1 MDGAKSVE
9 QLREGLVFQEGQ
21 LTMKALSQEWRT
33 SLREHWLEF
42 VKVVH
47 TSAQFALAYWLLE
60 KHVAFNATYPKVCIH
75 PLFFIGIFLVKLFLF
90 NLGQMY
96 EMR

>member
-1 MDGAKSVE
+1 VDGAKSVE

-60 KHVAFNATYPKVCIH
+60 EHVAFNATYPKVCIH
-75 PLFFIGIFLVKLFLF
+75 PLFTFIGIFFLKTNF
-90 NLGQMY
+90 FVHFRPNV
-96 EMR
+96 